1 MCKEGSGD
9 HLSSQYNRDTVLE
22 TPLLF
27 LLPTKA
33 QELPLLMEIEQHPEN
48 RPELF
53 VSTLEEH
60 EFHRTDEN
68 FRLFS
73 IYDKVDEKPSEM
85 IGYAM
90 VQLDFH
96 SQTFLLRRFAFL
108 KKDRGYGRQTLIAL
122 IKHCFDDLGLNR
134 FYLDVYPH
142 NKRAIHLYEGVGLI
156 WEGTLRENY
165 CYEGKFLDQRLYS
178 MLRREYEK
186 QNW

>member
-27 LLPTKA
+27 LIPTKS

-73 IYDKVDEKPSEM
+73 IYDKLDEKPSEM

-108 KKDRGYGRQTLIAL
+108 KKIGDMAGRRSSL
-122 IKHCFDDLGLNR
+122 
-134 FYLDVYPH
+134 
-142 NKRAIHLYEGVGLI
+142 
-156 WEGTLRENY
+156 
-165 CYEGKFLDQRLYS
+165 
-178 MLRREYEK
+178 
-186 QNW
+186 